1 MRICDRI
8 FELCVVIEHALKIF
22 LHLCHGA
29 ARELNQNGQ
38 VKLLSLITLIHVCH
52 RVYFDEEFHGLYT
65 AGTHTSNCNLR
76 AAAGTTCPLCVQLT
90 CNNHET
96 HPNQQNHQKCLLSPA
111 S

>member
-29 ARELNQNGQ
+29 ARELNQNDQ
-38 VKLLSLITLIHVCH
+38 VKLLSLITLNHVSH
-52 RVYFDEEFHGLYT
+52 RIYFDKEFHGAT
-65 AGTHTSNCNLR
+65 GTPTSNCNLR

-90 CNNHET
+90 CNNHNHKT
-96 HPNQQNHQKCLLSPA
+96 RPNQQNHQNVC
-111 S
+111 